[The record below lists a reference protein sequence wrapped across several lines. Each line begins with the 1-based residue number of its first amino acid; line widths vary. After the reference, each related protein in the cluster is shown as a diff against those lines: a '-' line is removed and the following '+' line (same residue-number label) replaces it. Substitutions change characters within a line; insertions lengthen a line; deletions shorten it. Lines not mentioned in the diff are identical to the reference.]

1 MHETVLYSARQG
13 KEILFLFRSVFVCL
27 YSLPILWSG
36 PLVADA
42 ADITQSHPVGWT
54 ESFPMNILCSR
65 REWMPRPPPRVWE
78 REPKSGHSLVTE
90 GRVRLPAEK
99 QRTTHL
105 GGDKPGGSLCQSPL
119 ARS

>member
-1 MHETVLYSARQG
+1 
-13 KEILFLFRSVFVCL
+13 
-27 YSLPILWSG
+27 
-36 PLVADA
+36 
-42 ADITQSHPVGWT
+42 
-54 ESFPMNILCSR
+54 
-65 REWMPRPPPRVWE
+65 MPRPPPRVWE